1 MPHVLAALQVLGT
14 HDPTEPHTFGWV
26 LGYVIT
32 TAVIVVVVALVGK
45 ILALAHNIGK
55 QARVI
60 NQPLV
65 EARSH
70 TAPLPQ
76 LQETINHAEVI
87 VDGLY
92 RSRKTL
98 GG

>member
-1 MPHVLAALQVLGT
+1 MSLLNAMLFLT
-14 HDPTEPHTFGWV
+14 HDAAEPHTVGWV

-32 TAVIVVVVALVGK
+32 IAVIVVVVALVGK
-45 ILALAHNIGK
+45 ILQLADRIGK

-60 NQPLV
+60 NQPLI

-70 TAPLPQ
+70 TAALPK
-76 LQETINHAEVI
+76 LRETINHAEVI
-87 VDGLY
+87 VDGL
-92 RSRKTL
+92 RRARLTL

>member
-1 MPHVLAALQVLGT
+1 MLTNAMLFLT
-14 HDPTEPHTFGWV
+14 HDPTEPHTLGWI

-32 TAVIVVVVALVGK
+32 TAVIVVVVALVGR
-45 ILALAHNIGK
+45 ILQLAGRIGT

-60 NQPLV
+60 NQPLL

-70 TAPLPQ
+70 TAALSK
-76 LQETINHAEVI
+76 LRETINHAEVI
-87 VDGLY
+87 VDGL
-92 RSRKTL
+92 RRGRLTL

>member
-1 MPHVLAALQVLGT
+1 MLTNAMLFLT
-14 HDPTEPHTFGWV
+14 HDPTEPHTLGWV

-32 TAVIVVVVALVGK
+32 TAVIVVVVALVAR
-45 ILALAHNIGK
+45 ILQLAGRIGT

-60 NQPLV
+60 NQPLL

-70 TAPLPQ
+70 TAALPK
-76 LQETINHAEVI
+76 LRETINHAEVI
-87 VDGLY
+87 VDGL
-92 RSRKTL
+92 RRGRLTL

>member
-1 MPHVLAALQVLGT
+1 MLLAVFLT
-14 HDPTEPHTFGWV
+14 HDPTEPHTLGWV

-32 TAVIVVVVALVGK
+32 TAVIVVVVALVAR
-45 ILALAHNIGK
+45 ILQLADRIGK

-70 TAPLPQ
+70 TAALPK

-87 VDGLY
+87 VDGL
-92 RSRKTL
+92 RRGRLTL